1 MRRPA
6 LSLATR
12 IFLGH
17 AAVLCTF
24 GVVALFSVSELHRGQ
39 QEMRLVGQGYL
50 QLLQETAA
58 LESLQKNQVQESAQ
72 IARERNTETRAALIQ
87 LAPRT
92 FPPLLRQ
99 RLVSAEA
106 TLGVMRLDAP
116 ADERHSLDEIQNRL
130 EQLVQKEE
138 ETEHLAQ
145 QAYMRLSSGD
155 PEAAAAL
162 EALSAH
168 QETLRH
174 EVSALRAAVEA
185 RIATRVE
192 LAERR
197 ERSRGLLVI
206 ALTVLSVGVG
216 LLATALSARSLAP
229 VRTLIAGVGRVRTG
243 DFAAQL
249 PVRGDDEIAQLAREF
264 NAMAR
269 ELAERQVQLE
279 EKQRALLL
287 AERLAA
293 VGRVSAQVAHEVRN
307 PLSSIGLNT
316 ELLEEAVR
324 KARFDAPSDEREAR
338 ALLAAISGEVDRLTE
353 VTERYLRLARLPAP
367 ALAPED
373 VNQLLSRVLDF
384 SAHELERAGVQVER
398 DFDPSHPR
406 ALADEG
412 QLRQVFL
419 NLLRNGREAMPSG
432 GKLRIASRATVNAV
446 EVTISDSGGGIPL
459 EAQSRL
465 FEPFFSTKS
474 GGTGLGLSLARQIL
488 EAHGGSIACTST
500 AAEGTT
506 FLLRVRRA

>member
-1 MRRPA
+1 MAARPA

-24 GVVALFSVSELHRGQ
+24 GVVALFSVSELHRSQ

-50 QLLQETAA
+50 QLSQDAAA
-58 LESLQKNQVQESAQ
+58 LESLLKNQAQETEQ
-72 IARERNTETRAALIQ
+72 IARERNGEARAALIQ

-99 RLVSAEA
+99 RLASAQA
-106 TLGVMRLDAP
+106 TLRAMRLDAP
-116 ADERHSLDEIQNRL
+116 ADEAHTLDELATRL
-130 EQLVQKEE
+130 EQLERALD
-138 ETEHLAQ
+138 ETEALATD
-145 QAYMRLSSGD
+145 AYRRLVASAPD
-155 PEAAAAL
+155 AL

-168 QETLRH
+168 QETEGRA
-174 EVSALRAAVEA
+174 VKTLRAAVEA

-192 LAERR
+192 VAERR

-206 ALTVLSVGVG
+206 ALTILSVGVG

-269 ELAERQVQLE
+269 ELAERQRQLE

-324 KARFDAPSDEREAR
+324 KAHFAAPSEEREAHQ
-338 ALLAAISGEVDRLTE
+338 LLAAIAGEVDRLTE
-353 VTERYLRLARLPAP
+353 VTDQYLRLARLPRP
-367 ALAPED
+367 VLVPED
-373 VNQLLSRVLDF
+373 VNQLLARVLDF
-384 SAHELERAGVQVER
+384 SSQELERAGVKVER
-398 DFDPSHPR
+398 ELDVSAPR
-406 ALADEG
+406 ALADEA

-419 NLLRNGREAMPSG
+419 NLLRNSREAMPTG
-432 GKLRIASRATVNAV
+432 GTLRVGSRLAGEEV
-446 EVTISDSGGGIPL
+446 EVTISDSGTGIA
-459 EAQSRL
+459 EEVQSRL

-474 GGTGLGLSLARQIL
+474 GGTGLGLALARQIL
-488 EAHGGSIACTST
+488 EAHGGSIACTSS
-500 AAEGTT
+500 AAQGTT
-506 FLLRVRRA
+506 FVLRVRRA

>member
-50 QLLQETAA
+50 QLLQEAAA
-58 LESLQKNQVQESAQ
+58 LENYQKYQAQETAQ
-72 IARERNTETRAALIQ
+72 IAREHNSETRAALIQ

-99 RLVSAEA
+99 RLAAAEA
-106 TLGVMRLDAP
+106 TLSAMRLDAP
-116 ADERHSLDEIQNRL
+116 ADEKHTLDEIQTRL
-130 EQLVQKEE
+130 EQLVGQEG
-138 ETEHLAQ
+138 ETEALALE
-145 QAYMRLSSGD
+145 AYQRLASGA
-155 PEAAAAL
+155 PEAAGAL
-162 EALSAH
+162 ETLSAH
-168 QETLRH
+168 QETLGR
-174 EVSALRAAVEA
+174 EVRALRAAVEA

-192 LAERR
+192 LAARR

-206 ALTVLSVGVG
+206 ALTILSVGVG

-229 VRTLIAGVGRVRTG
+229 VRTLIAGVRRVRTG

-249 PVRGDDEIAQLAREF
+249 PVRGDDEIAQLAGEF

-269 ELAERQVQLE
+269 ELAERQGQLE

-324 KARFDAPSDEREAR
+324 KARFVSPADEREAQ

-353 VTERYLRLARLPAP
+353 VTEQYLRLARLPAP

-373 VNQLLSRVLDF
+373 VNRLLARVLDF
-384 SAHELERAGVQVER
+384 SAHELERAGVKVER
-398 DFDPSHPR
+398 DFDPSQPR

-419 NLLRNGREAMPSG
+419 NLLRNSREAMPAG
-432 GKLRIASRATVNAV
+432 GTLRVGSRGTVEAV
-446 EVTISDSGGGIPL
+446 EVTIADSGGGIPL
-459 EAQSRL
+459 EVQGRL

-500 AAEGTT
+500 PAQGTT
-506 FLLRVRRA
+506 FVLRVRRA

>member
-17 AAVLCTF
+17 ATVLCTF
-24 GVVALFSVSELHRGQ
+24 GVVALFSVSELHRSQ

-50 QLLQETAA
+50 QLLQDAAA
-58 LESLQKNQVQESAQ
+58 LESFEKNQVQESTQ
-72 IARERNTETRAALIQ
+72 IAREHNTETRAALVQ

-99 RLVSAEA
+99 RLASARA
-106 TLGVMRLDAP
+106 TLQAMRLDAP
-116 ADERHSLDEIQNRL
+116 SDEARTLDELGGRL
-130 EQLVQKEE
+130 EQLVRHEE
-138 ETEHLAQ
+138 ELEHLATD
-145 QAYMRLSSGD
+145 AYQRLSTGAPD
-155 PEAAAAL
+155 AQAAL
-162 EALSAH
+162 DSLASH
-168 QETLRH
+168 QETFGR
-174 EVSALRAAVEA
+174 ETRALRAAVES
-185 RIATRVE
+185 RIATRVQ

-229 VRTLIAGVGRVRTG
+229 VRTLIAGVGRVRKG

-264 NAMAR
+264 NAMAS
-269 ELAERQVQLE
+269 ELAERQRQLE

-324 KARFDAPSDEREAR
+324 KASFASEDREKEAKQ
-338 ALLAAISGEVDRLTE
+338 LLTAIAGEVDRLTE
-353 VTERYLRLARLPAP
+353 VTDQYLRLARLPAP

-373 VNQLLSRVLDF
+373 VNLLLTRVLDF
-384 SAHELERAGVQVER
+384 SRGELERAHVKVER
-398 DFDPSHPR
+398 DLDPAQPR

-419 NLLRNGREAMPSG
+419 NLLRNSREAMPTG
-432 GKLRIASRATVNAV
+432 GTLKVGSRAAGEAV
-446 EVTISDSGGGIPL
+446 EVTIADSGGGIP
-459 EAQSRL
+459 ADVQGRL

-474 GGTGLGLSLARQIL
+474 GGTGLGLALARQIL

-506 FLLRVRRA
+506 FVLRVRRA

>member
-1 MRRPA
+1 MRRPT

-24 GVVALFSVSELHRGQ
+24 GVVALFSVSELHRSQ

-50 QLLQETAA
+50 QLLQDVAA
-58 LESLQKNQVQESAQ
+58 LESLLKNQVQESAQ

-99 RLVSAEA
+99 RLAAAQA
-106 TLGVMRLDAP
+106 TLGAMRLDAP
-116 ADERHSLDEIQNRL
+116 ADEGRTLDELGNRL
-130 EQLVQKEE
+130 LQLVRHEE
-138 ETEHLAQ
+138 ETEHLAAEGYQ
-145 QAYMRLSSGD
+145 RLS
-155 PEAAAAL
+155 AASPDAAPAMD
-162 EALSAH
+162 ALAAH
-168 QETLRH
+168 QESLAR
-174 EVSALRAAVEA
+174 EVRALRAAVEA

-197 ERSRGLLVI
+197 ERVRGLLVI

-229 VRTLIAGVGRVRTG
+229 VRTLIAGVGRVRKG
-243 DFAAQL
+243 DYAAQL

-269 ELAERQVQLE
+269 ELAERQRQLE

-293 VGRVSAQVAHEVRN
+293 VGRISAQVAHEVRN

-316 ELLEEAVR
+316 ELLEEAVK
-324 KARFDAPSDEREAR
+324 KAQFPASGDEREAR
-338 ALLAAISGEVDRLTE
+338 ALLAAIAGEVDRLTE
-353 VTERYLRLARLPAP
+353 VTDQYLRLARLPPP
-367 ALAPED
+367 ALEPED
-373 VNQLLSRVLDF
+373 VNQLLTRVLDF
-384 SAHELERAGVQVER
+384 SRQELERAHVKVER
-398 DFDPSHPR
+398 DLDPGQPR

-419 NLLRNGREAMPSG
+419 NLLRNSREAMPTG
-432 GKLRIASRATVNAV
+432 GTLRVGSRVEGESV
-446 EVTISDSGGGIPL
+446 EVTIADSGVGIPQ
-459 EAQSRL
+459 EVQGRL

-474 GGTGLGLSLARQIL
+474 GGTGLGLALARQIL

-506 FLLRVRRA
+506 FVLRVRRA

>member
-17 AAVLCTF
+17 AAVLLTF
-24 GVVALFSVSELHRGQ
+24 GVVALFSVSELHRSQ

-50 QLLQETAA
+50 QLSQDAAA
-58 LESLQKNQVQESAQ
+58 LESFLKNQVQESTQ
-72 IARERNTETRAALIQ
+72 IAREKNLETRAALIQ

-99 RLVSAEA
+99 RLASAQG
-106 TLGVMRLDAP
+106 TLQAMRLDAP
-116 ADERHSLDEIQNRL
+116 SDERRTLDELAARL
-130 EQLVQKEE
+130 DQITRHVEE
-138 ETEHLAQ
+138 NDHAAVEAYQGLA
-145 QAYMRLSSGD
+145 SGA
-155 PEAAAAL
+155 PGATAAL
-162 EALSAH
+162 EALAQR
-168 QETLRH
+168 QETVGR
-174 EVSALRAAVEA
+174 EVRAMRAAVEL
-185 RIATRVE
+185 RIATRVD

-197 ERSRGLLVI
+197 ERTRGLLVI
-206 ALTVLSVGVG
+206 ALTVLAIAVG

-229 VRTLIAGVGRVRTG
+229 VRTLIAGVGRVRKG
-243 DFAAQL
+243 DYAAQL
-249 PVRGDDEIAQLAREF
+249 PVRGDDEIAQLAGEF

-269 ELAERQVQLE
+269 ELAERQRQLE

-316 ELLEEAVR
+316 ELLDEAVR
-324 KARFDAPSDEREAR
+324 KASFPAPADEREAQH
-338 ALLAAISGEVDRLTE
+338 LLAAIAGEVDRLTE
-353 VTERYLRLARLPAP
+353 VTDQYLRLARLPRP

-373 VNQLLSRVLDF
+373 VNLLLARVLDF
-384 SAHELERAGVQVER
+384 TREEMERAGVQVVREL
-398 DFDPSHPR
+398 DPALPR

-419 NLLRNGREAMPSG
+419 NLLRNSREAMPSG
-432 GKLRIASRATVNAV
+432 GTLRIGSRVVDGVV
-446 EVTISDSGGGIPL
+446 EVSIADSGTGIPA
-459 EAQSRL
+459 EVKDRL

-474 GGTGLGLSLARQIL
+474 GGTGLGLALARQIL
-488 EAHGGSIACTST
+488 EAHGGSIDCTSS
-500 AAEGTT
+500 AAQGTT
-506 FLLRVRRA
+506 FVLRVRRA

>member
-12 IFLGH
+12 IFLGQ

-24 GVVALFSVSELHRGQ
+24 GVVALFSVSELHRSQ

-50 QLLQETAA
+50 QLLQDATA
-58 LESLQKNQVQESAQ
+58 LESLQKNQVAESAQ
-72 IARERNTETRAALIQ
+72 IVRERNAEARAALIQ

-99 RLVSAEA
+99 RLSSAA
-106 TLGVMRLDAP
+106 STLSAMRLDAP
-116 ADERHSLDEIQNRL
+116 SDEGRTLDELQGRL
-130 EQLVQKEE
+130 ELLVRHEE
-138 ETEHLAQ
+138 EIEKLAQ
-145 QAYMRLSSGD
+145 EGYQRLLAGNG
-155 PEAAAAL
+155 EAAAAMDT
-162 EALSAH
+162 LSAH
-168 QETLRH
+168 QETVGR
-174 EVSALRAAVEA
+174 EVRALRAAIEA

-192 LAERR
+192 LAARR
-197 ERSRGLLVI
+197 ERSRGILFI
-206 ALTVLSVGVG
+206 ALTILSVGVG

-243 DFAAQL
+243 DYAAQL

-269 ELAERQVQLE
+269 ELAERQRQLA

-293 VGRVSAQVAHEVRN
+293 VGRISAQVAHEVRN

-316 ELLEEAVR
+316 ELLEEAVK
-324 KARFDAPSDEREAR
+324 KAHFAAPDDEREAR
-338 ALLAAISGEVDRLTE
+338 ALLTAIAGEVDRLTE
-353 VTERYLRLARLPAP
+353 VTDQYLRLARLPLP
-367 ALAPED
+367 ALQPED
-373 VNQLLSRVLDF
+373 VNQLLARVLDF
-384 SAHELERAGVQVER
+384 SGQELERAGVRVER
-398 DFDPSHPR
+398 DLDRSQPR

-419 NLLRNGREAMPSG
+419 NLLRNSREAMPQG
-432 GKLRIASRATVNAV
+432 GTLRVGSRAAGDSV
-446 EVTISDSGGGIPL
+446 EVTITDSGAGIPP
-459 EAQSRL
+459 EVQGRL

-474 GGTGLGLSLARQIL
+474 GGTGLGLALARQIL
-488 EAHGGSIACTST
+488 EAHGGSIICTST

>member
-1 MRRPA
+1 MRRPT

-24 GVVALFSVSELHRGQ
+24 GVVALFSVSELHRSQ

-50 QLLQETAA
+50 QLLQDAAA
-58 LESLQKNQVQESAQ
+58 LESYQKNQVQESAQ
-72 IARERNTETRAALIQ
+72 IARERNAETRAALIQ
-87 LAPRT
+87 LTPRT

-99 RLVSAEA
+99 RLASAEG
-106 TLGVMRLDAP
+106 TLRVMRLDAP
-116 ADERHSLDEIQNRL
+116 ADEARTLDELSTRL
-130 EQLVQKEE
+130 DQLVRHVD

-145 QAYMRLSSGD
+145 EGYQRLSAGAPD
-155 PEAAAAL
+155 AAAAM
-162 EALSAH
+162 EALGAH
-168 QETLRH
+168 QETVAR
-174 EVSALRAAVEA
+174 EVRALRAAVEA
-185 RIATRVE
+185 RIAARVE
-192 LAERR
+192 LSERR

-206 ALTVLSVGVG
+206 ALTVASVGVG

-229 VRTLIAGVGRVRTG
+229 VRTLIAGVGRVRKG
-243 DFAAQL
+243 DYAAQL

-269 ELAERQVQLE
+269 ELAERQRQLE

-293 VGRVSAQVAHEVRN
+293 VGRISAQVAHEVRN

-316 ELLEEAVR
+316 ELLEEAVK
-324 KARFDAPSDEREAR
+324 KAQFAAPGDEREAS
-338 ALLAAISGEVDRLTE
+338 ALLTAIAGEVDRLTE
-353 VTERYLRLARLPAP
+353 VTDQYLRLARLPPP
-367 ALAPED
+367 ALEPED
-373 VNQLLSRVLDF
+373 VNQLLTRVLDF
-384 SAHELERAGVQVER
+384 SKQELERAHVKVER
-398 DFDPSHPR
+398 DLDPAQPR

-419 NLLRNGREAMPSG
+419 NLLRNSREAMPTG
-432 GKLRIASRATVNAV
+432 GTLRVGSRSQGESV
-446 EVTISDSGGGIPL
+446 EVTIADSGVGIPL
-459 EAQSRL
+459 DVQGRL

-474 GGTGLGLSLARQIL
+474 GGTGLGLALARQIL

-506 FLLRVRRA
+506 FVLRVRRA

>member
-50 QLLQETAA
+50 QLLQDAAA
-58 LESLQKNQVQESAQ
+58 LESFQKNQVQESAQ
-72 IARERNTETRAALIQ
+72 IAREHNGEARAALIQ

-99 RLVSAEA
+99 RLASAEA
-106 TLGVMRLDAP
+106 TLRAMRLDAP
-116 ADERHSLDEIQNRL
+116 ADEGRTLDELGTRL
-130 EQLVQKEE
+130 GQLVQTEE
-138 ETEHLAQ
+138 GTGRSAAAAYQALA
-145 QAYMRLSSGD
+145 SGA

-168 QETLRH
+168 QETLGR
-174 EVSALRAAVEA
+174 EVRALRAAIES

-192 LAERR
+192 LSERR

-229 VRTLIAGVGRVRTG
+229 VRTLIAGVGRVRAG
-243 DFAAQL
+243 DFGAQL
-249 PVRGDDEIAQLAREF
+249 PVRGDDEIAQLAGEF
-264 NAMAR
+264 NAMSR
-269 ELAERQVQLE
+269 ELAERQRQLE

-293 VGRVSAQVAHEVRN
+293 VGRVTAQVAHEVRN

-324 KARFDAPSDEREAR
+324 KAHFAAPSEEREAR
-338 ALLAAISGEVDRLTE
+338 ALLAAISTEVDRLTE
-353 VTERYLRLARLPAP
+353 VTDQYLRLARLPKP

-373 VNQLLSRVLDF
+373 VNQLLARVLDF
-384 SAHELERAGVQVER
+384 SQKELERAGVQVER
-398 DFDPSHPR
+398 AFDERQPR

-419 NLLRNGREAMPSG
+419 NLLRNSREAMPAG
-432 GKLRIASRATVNAV
+432 GTLRVGSRATEDAV
-446 EVTISDSGGGIPL
+446 EVTISDTGAGIPP
-459 EAQSRL
+459 EVQARL

-500 AAEGTT
+500 AKEGTT

>member
-58 LESLQKNQVQESAQ
+58 LESLQKNQVQESTQ

-99 RLVSAEA
+99 RLASAEA
-106 TLGVMRLDAP
+106 TLRAMRLDAP
-116 ADERHSLDEIQNRL
+116 TDERHTLDELQTRL
-130 EQLVQKEE
+130 EQLVHQED
-138 ETEHLAQ
+138 ETEALAQ
-145 QAYMRLSSGD
+145 EAYQRLSLQA
-155 PEAAAAL
+155 PEATASL
-162 EALSAH
+162 DALSAH
-168 QETLRH
+168 QETLGR
-174 EVSALRAAVEA
+174 EVRALRAAVEA

-216 LLATALSARSLAP
+216 LLATALSASSLAP

-269 ELAERQVQLE
+269 ELAERQGQLE

-324 KARFDAPSDEREAR
+324 KAHFAAPAEEREAQ
-338 ALLAAISGEVDRLTE
+338 ALLAAISREVDRLTE
-353 VTERYLRLARLPAP
+353 VTEQYLRLARLPPP

-373 VNQLLSRVLDF
+373 VNQLLTRVLDF
-384 SAHELERAGVQVER
+384 SQHELERAGVQVER
-398 DFDPSHPR
+398 DFDAGQPR

-419 NLLRNGREAMPSG
+419 NLLRNSREAMPSG
-432 GKLRIASRATVNAV
+432 GKLRIGSRATEDAV

-459 EAQSRL
+459 DVQGRL

-488 EAHGGSIACTST
+488 AAHGGSIACTST
-500 AAEGTT
+500 AAQGTT
-506 FLLRVRRA
+506 FVLRVRRA

>member
-1 MRRPA
+1 MAARPA

-24 GVVALFSVSELHRGQ
+24 GVVALFSVSELHRSQ

-50 QLLQETAA
+50 QLSQDAAA
-58 LESLQKNQVQESAQ
+58 LESLLKNQAQETAQ
-72 IARERNTETRAALIQ
+72 IAHEHSGEARAALIQ

-99 RLVSAEA
+99 RLASAEA
-106 TLGVMRLDAP
+106 TLRAMRLDAP
-116 ADERHSLDEIQNRL
+116 PDEGRTLEELSARL
-130 EQLVQKEE
+130 EQLERALDEMEAVAAEGYGRLAVGGPEALETLAAHE
-138 ETEHLAQ
+138 ETVGRAVK
-145 QAYMRLSSGD
+145 
-155 PEAAAAL
+155 
-162 EALSAH
+162 
-168 QETLRH
+168 TLR
-174 EVSALRAAVEA
+174 ATVEA

-192 LAERR
+192 VAERR

-206 ALTVLSVGVG
+206 ALTILSVGVG

-243 DFAAQL
+243 DYAAQL

-269 ELAERQVQLE
+269 ELAERQRQLE

-316 ELLEEAVR
+316 ELLEEVVK
-324 KARFDAPSDEREAR
+324 KAHFAAPSEEREAQQ
-338 ALLAAISGEVDRLTE
+338 LLAAISGEVDRLTE
-353 VTERYLRLARLPAP
+353 VTDQYLRLARLPRP
-367 ALAPED
+367 VLVPED
-373 VNQLLSRVLDF
+373 VNQLLARVLDF
-384 SAHELERAGVQVER
+384 SGQELERAGVKVER
-398 DFDPSHPR
+398 DLDASAPR
-406 ALADEG
+406 ALADEA

-419 NLLRNGREAMPSG
+419 NLLRNSREAMPTG
-432 GKLRIASRATVNAV
+432 GTLRVGSRVAGEEV
-446 EVTISDSGGGIPL
+446 EVTISDSGAGIP
-459 EAQSRL
+459 EEVQGRL

-474 GGTGLGLSLARQIL
+474 GGTGLGLALARQIL
-488 EAHGGSIACTST
+488 EGHGGSIACTST

>member
-1 MRRPA
+1 MARPA

-24 GVVALFSVSELHRGQ
+24 GVVALFSVSELHRSQ

-50 QLLQETAA
+50 QLSQEAAA
-58 LESLQKNQVQESAQ
+58 LESLLKNQGQDWAQ
-72 IARERNTETRAALIQ
+72 ISRERNSEARAALLQ

-99 RLVSAEA
+99 RLASAQA
-106 TLGVMRLDAP
+106 TLAAMRLDAP
-116 ADERHSLDEIQNRL
+116 ADEGRTLEELGTRL
-130 EQLVQKEE
+130 EQLSRGLD
-138 ETEHLAQ
+138 ETEALATD
-145 QAYMRLSSGD
+145 AYRRLSASAPD
-155 PEAAAAL
+155 AAAGMDAL
-162 EALSAH
+162 LAH
-168 QETLRH
+168 QETLSRAIR
-174 EVSALRAAVEA
+174 ALRAAVEA

-206 ALTVLSVGVG
+206 ALTILSVGVG

-229 VRTLIAGVGRVRTG
+229 VRTLIAGVGRIRTG
-243 DFAAQL
+243 DYAAQL

-264 NAMAR
+264 NAMAS
-269 ELAERQVQLE
+269 ELAERQRQLE

-324 KARFDAPSDEREAR
+324 KAHFGTPEEEREAR

-353 VTERYLRLARLPAP
+353 VTDQYLRLARLPRP
-367 ALAPED
+367 ALVPED
-373 VNQLLSRVLDF
+373 VNQLLTRVLDF
-384 SAHELERAGVQVER
+384 SSQELDRAGVRVQR
-398 DFDPSHPR
+398 DLDVQAPR

-419 NLLRNGREAMPSG
+419 NLLRNAREAMPAG
-432 GKLRIASRATVNAV
+432 GTLRVASRSLADAV
-446 EVTISDSGGGIPL
+446 EVTISDSGGGIPK
-459 EAQSRL
+459 EVQERL

-474 GGTGLGLSLARQIL
+474 GGTGLGLALAKQIL

-500 AAEGTT
+500 ASEGTT

>member
-17 AAVLCTF
+17 AAVLVTF
-24 GVVALFSVSELHRGQ
+24 GVVALFSVSELHRSQ

-50 QLLQETAA
+50 QLSQDAAA
-58 LESLQKNQVQESAQ
+58 LESFQKNQAQESAQ
-72 IARERNTETRAALIQ
+72 IARERNPEARAALIQ

-99 RLVSAEA
+99 RLASAQA
-106 TLGVMRLDAP
+106 TLQTMRLDAP
-116 ADERHSLDEIQNRL
+116 ADESRTLDELGARL
-130 EQLVQKEE
+130 DQLGRHVEE
-138 ETEHLAQ
+138 IDRSAAE
-145 QAYMRLSSGD
+145 AYHGLTVGT
-155 PEAAAAL
+155 PGAAAAL
-162 EALSAH
+162 EALAQP
-168 QETLRH
+168 QETVGR
-174 EVSALRAAVEA
+174 EIRALRAAVES
-185 RIATRVE
+185 RIASRVS

-197 ERSRGLLVI
+197 ERTRGLLVI
-206 ALTVLSVGVG
+206 ALTVLAIGVG

-243 DFAAQL
+243 DYAAQL
-249 PVRGDDEIAQLAREF
+249 PVRGDDEIAQLAGEF

-269 ELAERQVQLE
+269 ELAERQRQLE
-279 EKQRALLL
+279 DKQRALLL

-316 ELLEEAVR
+316 ELLEEAVS
-324 KARFDAPSDEREAR
+324 KARFSDAGDEREAR
-338 ALLAAISGEVDRLTE
+338 HLLAAIAGEVDRLTE
-353 VTERYLRLARLPAP
+353 VTDQYLRLARLPRP

-373 VNQLLSRVLDF
+373 VNQLLGRVLDF
-384 SAHELERAGVQVER
+384 SKGELERAGVEVVREL
-398 DFDPSHPR
+398 DPALPR

-419 NLLRNGREAMPSG
+419 NLLRNSREAMPSG
-432 GKLRIASRATVNAV
+432 GTLRVASRAAGEAV
-446 EVTISDSGGGIPL
+446 EVTIADSGMGIPPDV
-459 EAQSRL
+459 QGRL

-474 GGTGLGLSLARQIL
+474 GGTGLGLALARQIL
-488 EAHGGSIACTST
+488 EAHGGSIDCTST
-500 AAEGTT
+500 AAHGTT
-506 FLLRVRRA
+506 FVLRVRRA

>member
-1 MRRPA
+1 MARPA

-24 GVVALFSVSELHRGQ
+24 GVVALFSVSELHRSQ
-39 QEMRLVGQGYL
+39 QEMRLVAQGYL
-50 QLLQETAA
+50 QLSQDAAA
-58 LESLQKNQVQESAQ
+58 LESLLKNQGQDWVQIS
-72 IARERNTETRAALIQ
+72 RERSSEARAALLQ

-92 FPPLLRQ
+92 FPPQLRQ
-99 RLVSAEA
+99 RLASAQA
-106 TLGVMRLDAP
+106 TLAAMRLDAP
-116 ADERHSLDEIQNRL
+116 SDEARTLDELGTRL
-130 EQLVQKEE
+130 EQLSKGLD
-138 ETEHLAQ
+138 ETDALAAE
-145 QAYMRLSSGD
+145 AYRRLSSGAPD
-155 PEAAAAL
+155 AAAGM
-162 EALSAH
+162 EALAAH
-168 QETLRH
+168 QQTLAH
-174 EVSALRAAVEA
+174 NVALLRAAVEA

-243 DFAAQL
+243 DYAAQL

-264 NAMAR
+264 NAMAS
-269 ELAERQVQLE
+269 ELAERQRQLE

-324 KARFDAPSDEREAR
+324 KARFAAPEDEREAQT
-338 ALLAAISGEVDRLTE
+338 LLAAIAGEVDRLTE
-353 VTERYLRLARLPAP
+353 VTDQYLRLARLPRP
-367 ALAPED
+367 ALVPED
-373 VNQLLSRVLDF
+373 VNQLLTRVLDF
-384 SAHELERAGVQVER
+384 SGEELERAGVHVQR
-398 DFDPSHPR
+398 DLDAQGPR

-419 NLLRNGREAMPSG
+419 NLLRNAREAMPG
-432 GKLRIASRATVNAV
+432 GGTLRVASRAAADAV
-446 EVTISDSGGGIPL
+446 EVTISDSGGGIPK
-459 EAQSRL
+459 EVQERL

-474 GGTGLGLSLARQIL
+474 GGTGLGLALARQIL

-500 AAEGTT
+500 ASGGTT

>member
-1 MRRPA
+1 MRRPT

-12 IFLGH
+12 IFLGQ

-24 GVVALFSVSELHRGQ
+24 GVVALFSVSELHRSQ

-50 QLLQETAA
+50 QLLQDAA
-58 LESLQKNQVQESAQ
+58 SLESHLKNQVQESTQ
-72 IARERNTETRAALIQ
+72 IVRERNAEARAALIQ

-99 RLVSAEA
+99 RLASTEA
-106 TLGVMRLDAP
+106 TLTAMRLDAP
-116 ADERHSLDEIQNRL
+116 ADEARTLDELGARL
-130 EQLVQKEE
+130 EQLVRQED
-138 ETEHLAQ
+138 ETEELQA
-145 QAYMRLSSGD
+145 QAYQRLLANS
-155 PEAAAAL
+155 PEAPAAL
-162 EALSAH
+162 EALAAH
-168 QETLRH
+168 QETLGR
-174 EVSALRAAVEA
+174 EVRALRAAVEA

-192 LAERR
+192 LAARR

-229 VRTLIAGVGRVRTG
+229 VRTLIAGVGRVRQG
-243 DFAAQL
+243 DYAAQL
-249 PVRGDDEIAQLAREF
+249 PVRGDDEISQLAREF

-269 ELAERQVQLE
+269 ELAERQRQLE

-293 VGRVSAQVAHEVRN
+293 VGRISAQVAHEVRN

-316 ELLEEAVR
+316 ELLEEAVK
-324 KARFDAPSDEREAR
+324 KARFPEAGDEREAR
-338 ALLAAISGEVDRLTE
+338 QLLAAIAGEVDRLTE
-353 VTERYLRLARLPAP
+353 VTEQYLRLARLPP
-367 ALAPED
+367 PSLESED
-373 VNQLLSRVLDF
+373 VNQLLTRVLDF
-384 SAHELERAGVQVER
+384 SQKELERARVRVER
-398 DFDPSHPR
+398 DLDPGQPR

-419 NLLRNGREAMPSG
+419 NLLRNSREAMPAG
-432 GKLRIASRATVNAV
+432 GTLRIGSRAEGDAV
-446 EVTISDSGGGIPL
+446 EVTIADSGVGIPK
-459 EAQSRL
+459 EVQSRL

-474 GGTGLGLSLARQIL
+474 GGTGLGLALARQIL

-506 FLLRVRRA
+506 FVLRVRRA

>member
-12 IFLGH
+12 IFLGQ

-50 QLLQETAA
+50 QLLQDTAA
-58 LESLQKNQVQESAQ
+58 LESLQKNQVQESSQ
-72 IARERNTETRAALIQ
+72 IAREQNEETRAALIQ

-99 RLVSAEA
+99 RLASAA
-106 TLGVMRLDAP
+106 STLQVMRLDAP
-116 ADERHSLDEIQNRL
+116 ADEEHTLDELGTRL
-130 EQLVQKEE
+130 EQLVHQEE
-138 ETEHLAQ
+138 ETERLAKE
-145 QAYMRLSSGD
+145 AYAQLGARAPD
-155 PEAAAAL
+155 AAASL
-162 EALSAH
+162 EALFAH
-168 QETLRH
+168 QETLGR
-174 EVSALRAAVEA
+174 EVRALRAAVEA
-185 RIATRVE
+185 RIAARVE
-192 LAERR
+192 LAARR

-206 ALTVLSVGVG
+206 ALTVVSVGVG

-229 VRTLIAGVGRVRTG
+229 VRTLIAGVGRVRAG

-269 ELAERQVQLE
+269 ELAERQKQLE

-316 ELLEEAVR
+316 ELLEEAVG
-324 KARFDAPSDEREAR
+324 KAHFAGAADEREAK

-353 VTERYLRLARLPAP
+353 VTDQYLRLARLPPP
-367 ALAPED
+367 ALASED
-373 VNQLLSRVLDF
+373 VNQLLTRVLDF
-384 SAHELERAGVQVER
+384 SAQELERAGVKVER
-398 DFDPSHPR
+398 DLDPSQPR
-406 ALADEG
+406 GLADEG

-419 NLLRNGREAMPSG
+419 NLLRNSREAMPSG
-432 GKLRIASRATVNAV
+432 GTLRVGSRTVGDAV
-446 EVTISDSGGGIPL
+446 QVTIADSGGGIPAAVQ
-459 EAQSRL
+459 ERL

-500 AAEGTT
+500 AEQGTT
-506 FLLRVRRA
+506 FVLRVRRA

>member
-24 GVVALFSVSELHRGQ
+24 GVVALFSVSELHRSQ

-50 QLLQETAA
+50 QLLQDTAA
-58 LESLQKNQVQESAQ
+58 LESFQKNQAQETSQ
-72 IARERNTETRAALIQ
+72 IARERNSETRAALIQ

-99 RLVSAEA
+99 RLASAQA
-106 TLGVMRLDAP
+106 TLGAMRLDAP
-116 ADERHSLDEIQNRL
+116 SDEGRTLEELAGRL
-130 EQLVQKEE
+130 EQLVRHEE
-138 ETEHLAQ
+138 EVEHLSSE
-145 QAYMRLSSGD
+145 AYQRLSAAA
-155 PEAAAAL
+155 PEATTAL
-162 EALSAH
+162 ESLASH
-168 QETLRH
+168 QETFGR
-174 EVSALRAAVEA
+174 EVRGLRAAVEA

-269 ELAERQVQLE
+269 ELAERQRQLE

-316 ELLEEAVR
+316 ELLEDALR
-324 KARFDAPSDEREAR
+324 KAHFPGLQEEKEAKQ
-338 ALLAAISGEVDRLTE
+338 LLAAIAGEVDRLTE
-353 VTERYLRLARLPAP
+353 VTDQYLRLARLPPP

-373 VNQLLSRVLDF
+373 VNQLLTRVLDF
-384 SAHELERAGVQVER
+384 SKGELERAQVKVER
-398 DFDPSHPR
+398 DFDPAQPR

-419 NLLRNGREAMPSG
+419 NLLRNSREAMPAG
-432 GKLRIASRATVNAV
+432 GTLKVGSRAAGEAV
-446 EVTISDSGGGIPL
+446 EVTIADSGAGIPPDV
-459 EAQSRL
+459 QGRL

-474 GGTGLGLSLARQIL
+474 GGTGLGLALARQIL

-500 AAEGTT
+500 AAQGTT
-506 FLLRVRRA
+506 FVLRVRRA

>member
-1 MRRPA
+1 MQRPA

-24 GVVALFSVSELHRGQ
+24 GVVALFSVSELHRSQ

-50 QLLQETAA
+50 QLLQDAAA
-58 LESLQKNQVQESAQ
+58 LENYQKYQVQEAAQ
-72 IARERNTETRAALIQ
+72 IAREHNSETRAALIQ

-99 RLVSAEA
+99 RLASSQA
-106 TLGVMRLDAP
+106 TLGAMRLDAP
-116 ADERHSLDEIQNRL
+116 ADEGRTLEEFSGRL
-130 EQLVQKEE
+130 LQLVQHEE
-138 ETEHLAQ
+138 EIEQLATE
-145 QAYMRLSSGD
+145 AYQRLSV
-155 PEAAAAL
+155 AAPDAGTAM
-162 EALSAH
+162 EALVAH
-168 QETLRH
+168 QETFGR
-174 EVSALRAAVEA
+174 EVRALRAAVEA

-197 ERSRGLLVI
+197 ERTRGLLVI

-269 ELAERQVQLE
+269 ELAERQRQLE

-324 KARFDAPSDEREAR
+324 RAHFSAPAEEQEAR
-338 ALLAAISGEVDRLTE
+338 KLLAAIAGEVDRLTE
-353 VTERYLRLARLPAP
+353 VTDQYLRLARLPAP

-384 SAHELERAGVQVER
+384 SRQELDRAQVKVER
-398 DFDPSHPR
+398 DFDATQPR

-419 NLLRNGREAMPSG
+419 NLLRNSREAMPSG
-432 GKLRIASRATVNAV
+432 GTLRVGSRTAGEAV
-446 EVTISDSGGGIPL
+446 EVTIADSGGGIPKDV
-459 EAQSRL
+459 QGRL

-474 GGTGLGLSLARQIL
+474 GGTGLGLALARQIL

-506 FLLRVRRA
+506 FVLRVRRA